1 MAKKNGNSVVNLG
14 NASTDFYMK
23 VTGAKI
29 GANISGAAAPFKTG
43 SSTPGAGGLLDAAK
57 GSAKIR
63 KIMKGK

>member
-23 VTGAKI
+23 VI
-29 GANISGAAAPFKTG
+29 GANLGSKIAAGTTKPV
-43 SSTPGAGGLLDAAK
+43 GGGIIDAAK

>member
-23 VTGAKI
+23 ITGANLGSKI
-29 GANISGAAAPFKTG
+29 AAGTTKPIGGSG
-43 SSTPGAGGLLDAAK
+43 GGIIDAAK
-57 GSAKIR
+57 GAAKIR

>member
-23 VTGAKI
+23 VTGASI
-29 GANISGAAAPFKTG
+29 GATTAPFKTG
-43 SSTPGAGGLLDAAK
+43 SSKPGAGGLLDAAK